1 MSCESTE
8 RKLGMGRKTE
18 TKSKG
23 LGRLMGAAE
32 AVRRMFT
39 RSRHDAESTAEA
51 APAPAPVEQPR
62 VARKAAGSGTARHVR
77 READIPLDVL
87 DRAYT
92 PPRTSSKSGFRSD
105 GADHQHDQE
114 FSRGVADADW
124 NDEDHFTNKSGDP
137 RIGTRRRTY
146 EPNESRAE
154 SRDEQR

>member
-1 MSCESTE
+1 
-8 RKLGMGRKTE
+8 MGRKPE
-18 TKSKG
+18 TKSRG
-23 LGRLMGAAE
+23 LGRLREAAE
-32 AVRRMFT
+32 AVKRVFARG
-39 RSRHDAESTAEA
+39 RSAAAESAITVEA
-51 APAPAPVEQPR
+51 APAPAQPR
-62 VARKAAGSGTARHVR
+62 NARKAATGTARPVR

-87 DRAYT
+87 DRSYT
-92 PPRTSSKSGFRSD
+92 PPLTSSKSGFRSD

-146 EPNESRAE
+146 EPNETRAE

>member
-1 MSCESTE
+1 
-8 RKLGMGRKTE
+8 MGRKTE
-18 TKSKG
+18 TKSRG
-23 LGRLMGAAE
+23 LGHWKGVAE
-32 AVRRMFT
+32 AVKRLFGRDRAAGT
-39 RSRHDAESTAEA
+39 TAEA
-51 APAPAPVEQPR
+51 APAPAQPR
-62 VARKAAGSGTARHVR
+62 EARKVAPTGTARPVR

-87 DRAYT
+87 DRSYT
-92 PPRTSSKSGFRSD
+92 PPMTSSKSSFRSD

-146 EPNESRAE
+146 EPNESRASE

>member
-1 MSCESTE
+1 
-8 RKLGMGRKTE
+8 MGRNTE
-18 TKSKG
+18 TKSRG
-23 LGRLMGAAE
+23 LGRLRSAAD
-32 AVRRMFT
+32 AVKRLFS
-39 RSRHDAESTAEA
+39 RSRTEATVTAEA
-51 APAPAPVEQPR
+51 APAPAQPR
-62 VARKAAGSGTARHVR
+62 PARKAEGGTARQVR

-87 DRAYT
+87 DRSYT
-92 PPRTSSKSGFRSD
+92 PPMTSSKSSFRSD

-146 EPNESRAE
+146 EPNESRAAE